1 MTVWV
6 YWIVIWGLFS
16 CSERAKFAQLRETFT
31 QLQKSHQHLEKE
43 VTKRKERETEML
55 ALTEKLSSS
64 NAELQVE
71 RSEWE
76 TKVDI
81 LKLMQDH
88 CFRARSFWLGCRFL
102 NQKPSWSKYQQL
114 FQRASRRDSRW
125 KQSLH
130 SCKSPLNLK

>member
-1 MTVWV
+1 MPLGV
-6 YWIVIWGLFS
+6 YWIVICRLCS

-43 VTKRKERETEML
+43 VAKRKERETEML

-76 TKVDI
+76 TKVTII
-81 LKLMQDH
+81 L
-88 CFRARSFWLGCRFL
+88 
-102 NQKPSWSKYQQL
+102 L
-114 FQRASRRDSRW
+114 F
-125 KQSLH
+125 
-130 SCKSPLNLK
+130 

>member
-1 MTVWV
+1 MPLGV
-6 YWIVIWGLFS
+6 YWIVICRLCS

-43 VTKRKERETEML
+43 VAKRKERETEML

-76 TKVDI
+76 TKVTII
-81 LKLMQDH
+81 L
-88 CFRARSFWLGCRFL
+88 
-102 NQKPSWSKYQQL
+102 L
-114 FQRASRRDSRW
+114 FQAY
-125 KQSLH
+125 
-130 SCKSPLNLK
+130 

>member
-1 MTVWV
+1 M
-6 YWIVIWGLFS
+6 IVGYFHA

-43 VTKRKERETEML
+43 VAKRKERETEML

-76 TKVDI
+76 TKVT
-81 LKLMQDH
+81 
-88 CFRARSFWLGCRFL
+88 S
-102 NQKPSWSKYQQL
+102 
-114 FQRASRRDSRW
+114 
-125 KQSLH
+125 
-130 SCKSPLNLK
+130 

>member
-1 MTVWV
+1 M
-6 YWIVIWGLFS
+6 ICGLFS

-81 LKLMQDH
+81 LKLMQDR
-88 CFRARSFWLGCRFL
+88 CFSFWLGCRFL
-102 NQKPSWSKYQQL
+102 NQKPSWSKCQRL
-114 FQRASRRDSRW
+114 FQRVSRRDSKW

-130 SCKSPLNLK
+130 SCKSPLNPK

>member
-88 CFRARSFWLGCRFL
+88 CFSSSFILAWL
-102 NQKPSWSKYQQL
+102 
-114 FQRASRRDSRW
+114 
-125 KQSLH
+125 
-130 SCKSPLNLK
+130 